1 MLAEPWPGFKP
12 DRPPPAMQSEA
23 VQSDRLRRFAF
34 PGPSLGWQAWMVGLL
49 PLIFALLVAETTA
62 DAHALIPLSRPW
74 MLPLFV
80 LAGLVVWAAVNE
92 AVAHL
97 IARSGRRRVL
107 GRWELGAQALM
118 LAWFGWICYGW
129 GWSAEAAHG
138 HQFGYTVAIAP
149 WVAMQAAHWW
159 GLTPAVRAITGH
171 PWSRIGLMMHQFR
184 FGVLPMALVLPLFDI
199 GPWIAHS
206 WNIESW
212 FTSYWGLLLGAYI
225 AQLAMIALLIVLP
238 LLLMPLWGAKPMFA
252 SELEQLMRDACRR
265 MGVRVAGLMRWPV
278 PGGRVYNAAVVGLM
292 PQLRY
297 VLFTDDLMRD
307 LPPQQLL
314 AVLGHELG
322 HARHGHLW
330 LYFLFANTT
339 VMISFLIDHHLPGLV
354 RPLLG
359 GQPEHGMMGADD
371 PFAPLVKMVV
381 GLGVMAVLFRL
392 VFGYLSRAC
401 ERQADLAG
409 AELVGDARTMGDALK
424 SVARLSGQPENE
436 PSWRHYSIADRV
448 AFLERVQR
456 QPELAGWHNH
466 LVRSMRNGLIVLL
479 CTLFVA
485 AWLLEPT
492 VVPSPNQARTELA
505 KWVDQDKDLD
515 NALKLADGGDVLPL
529 KTWLNR
535 SEEARRNKL
544 ATLFFSLIECYE
556 VQQDAAGKNTVV
568 FDDRIGY
575 HYRNRLRPF
584 FDVTTGDAKLDA
596 ELDNTLA
603 YLLVAGTDAPA
614 PQDLKLAQ
622 QLVPR
627 LEEQV
632 HAFPEHAHMVLDTIG
647 CVETALGEYSKA
659 KAAFSEANRQLA
671 EDHGISDEFH
681 QHETELYRR
690 RLEVAE
696 YNLRHST
703 EPGFVAIPFPRDWPG
718 AAVPALHRPIG
729 PPASGTPPARA
740 DAPGA
745 PAVTPVTP
753 APAAPGAPPA
763 GAEVRPHAS
772 DASSANERGT
782 TL

>member
-1 MLAEPWPGFKP
+1 
-12 DRPPPAMQSEA
+12 
-23 VQSDRLRRFAF
+23 
-34 PGPSLGWQAWMVGLL
+34 MVGLL

-62 DAHALIPLSRPW
+62 DAHALIPLGRPW
-74 MLPLFV
+74 LLELIV
-80 LAGLVVWAAVNE
+80 LAGLLVWAGINE
-92 AVAHL
+92 LVAHV
-97 IARSGRRRVL
+97 IARHGRRRMLV
-107 GRWELGAQALM
+107 RWELVAQALM
-118 LAWFGWICYGW
+118 LAWFGWLCYGW

-138 HQFGYTVAIAP
+138 HQFGYTWAIAP

-171 PWSRIGLMMHQFR
+171 QWTRAGLMMHQFR
-184 FGVLPMALVLPLFDI
+184 FGVLPMVLVLPLFDI
-199 GPWIAHS
+199 GPWIAHR

-212 FTSYWGLLLGAYI
+212 FTSYWGLLLGAYL
-225 AQLAMIALLIVLP
+225 AQLVMIALLIVLP

-252 SELEQLMRDACRR
+252 SELERLMRDACRR

-339 VMISFLIDHHLPGLV
+339 VMISFLIDHHLPELV

-359 GQPEHGMMGADD
+359 GQPAHGMMGSDD

-424 SVARLSGQPENE
+424 SVAQLSGQPENE

-466 LVRSMRNGLIVLL
+466 LVRSMRNGLIILL

-485 AWLLEPT
+485 AWLLEPRE
-492 VVPSPNQARTELA
+492 VMSPNQARIDLA
-505 KWVDQDKDLD
+505 QWVDQDRDLD
-515 NALKLADGGDVLPL
+515 HALKLADSGDVLPL

-535 SEEARRNKL
+535 CEEARRRKL
-544 ATLFFSLIECYE
+544 GMLFLSLIESFE
-556 VQQDAAGKNTVV
+556 VQQDAAGHSNVV

-584 FDVTTGDAKLDA
+584 FDVTTGEAKLDA

-603 YLLVAGTDAPA
+603 YMLVAGTDNPSA
-614 PQDLKLAQ
+614 QDLKLAQ
-622 QLVPR
+622 QLLPR

-632 HAFPEHAHMVLDTIG
+632 RTFPESAHLVLDTIG
-647 CVETALGEYSKA
+647 CVESALGEHAKA

-671 EDHGISDEFH
+671 EVHGPSDEFH
-681 QHETELYRR
+681 GHETELYRR

-696 YNLRHST
+696 HNLRHLA

-718 AAVPALHRPIG
+718 AAVPLLHRP
-729 PPASGTPPARA
+729 AATP
-740 DAPGA
+740 PGA
-745 PAVTPVTP
+745 PAGAGEPHAPPAAPVPAANGTP
-753 APAAPGAPPA
+753 APGA
-763 GAEVRPHAS
+763 GVRPHAG
-772 DASSANERGT
+772 DTAPAAERGA